1 MTYTG
6 TPAPVRTNWDAVEAK
21 LQRFTENLHNALRIV
36 GAHKTRGKRWYT
48 VSDSVYIK
56 FKSRL
61 NEGKEQKRGEG
72 FPWKVRWEKA
82 AGGLRGGRACPVPW
96 PGWLPRGSLYENPRF
111 HAFFPTCVF
120 SS

>member
-21 LQRFTENLHNALRIV
+21 PQRFTENLHNALRIM
-36 GAHKTRGKRWYT
+36 GAHKTRGKRWHT
-48 VSDSVYIK
+48 LSDSVYIK

-72 FPWKVRWEKA
+72 FPWKVRWEKQQEA
-82 AGGLRGGRACPVPW
+82 CMGAGSVLS
-96 PGWLPRGSLYENPRF
+96 PGQAGYPGAHSMKIQGSV
-111 HAFFPTCVF
+111 H
-120 SS
+120 SSQLVCSVL